1 MPAGLDAAADAAEEQ
16 RVPSEHHQPVQLPA
30 LPAAPPQLQPQQAAT
45 TPAAAAALRQDQQA
59 QAELQQA
66 GAEGGRHGQAQV
78 GGLRGSAE
86 SGEHLPVPA
95 PGLLQRPAAAR
106 PPRVRGRG
114 AGAGRARAPPA
125 PARQPEGEARAR
137 YGGGRVDQRAR
148 HAGVTRDS
156 AGHVGTMG
164 TMLAQFT
171 LRQSRKKTLA

>member
-1 MPAGLDAAADAAEEQ
+1 MLRKSNLFAIWADLVLTAGLDAAADAAEEQ

-30 LPAAPPQLQPQQAAT
+30 LPAASPQLQPQQAAT
-45 TPAAAAALRQDQQA
+45 TPAAAALRQDQQA

-106 PPRVRGRG
+106 PRPPRVRGRG

-137 YGGGRVDQRAR
+137 DGRGRVDQRAR
-148 HAGVTRDS
+148 HAGVTRD
-156 AGHVGTMG
+156 T
-164 TMLAQFT
+164 
-171 LRQSRKKTLA
+171 